1 MADPRTSGARET
13 SDDEPTVELVVEE
26 FARRLRAGD
35 RPSVT
40 EYEVKYPDH
49 ADEIRDVL
57 SAVQVMEDL
66 KPRREDSRPA
76 ARPMVPIPDR
86 IGEFR
91 ILREIGRGG
100 MGVVYEAEQ
109 ESLRRRVA
117 LKVLPAHL
125 LAQDHLRARFLREAH
140 AAARLH
146 HTNIVPVFAVG
157 EHDGMCFYVMQLIG
171 GQSLDRLAADGSL
184 PAADVAR
191 IGVQVAD
198 ALAYAHSQGV
208 LHRDIKPSNLIVD
221 ERGAAWVTDFG
232 VAKLVEEANLTRSGD
247 LVGTLRYMP
256 PERFAG
262 RTDARGDVYAL
273 GVTLY
278 EVLAG
283 RPPFPDTT
291 PHHLIQLITNNNL
304 PPLRTVA
311 PHVHRDLETIVLKAA
326 ARDVSQRYPDAGALA
341 EDLRRF
347 LDDRPILARRAG
359 PVERAR
365 RWCARNPLIAGSA
378 AAVFLLLVAVAAV
391 SVVGY
396 AQTARARTE
405 TAEANERL
413 EKALAAETRQRE
425 RAEAATALALRALNR
440 LFDRFAPTRLVATP
454 LATTADGVELPAQP
468 LLPPE
473 AVPLLEESLQTFEEI
488 ARASGEFVGL
498 RRQAAEANQRI
509 GDIRQRLGRFEAAAA
524 AYRTAIDLYRERPAD
539 EVRIPLARSYN
550 ELGRALR
557 ALQRPADAGAAVE
570 QAVQTLVAAP
580 PEFAARPEC
589 RYELARAYY
598 TLGQR
603 DFLIGPGPRP
613 KDWGPKGFGPPKK
626 GGGPKGDGPPKFF
639 KEHGPRPFGPPPFG
653 PPPFGPPGDHP
664 GEKAIALMKALRDE
678 YPKVPEYR
686 HLLACCYRDVP
697 PAPFGPKDDRPRP
710 ELAIELL
717 RELIRDFP
725 KVPDYAFDLCETLR
739 MGGPPGDLARDRLK
753 EAIERSAELIAQYP
767 NVPQYRAAHAQYLD
781 RLGMILFETG
791 DRAEAE
797 RTHRRAV
804 VVQGALVKQDPAA
817 VTHAIWLSL
826 MECSLARTV
835 ADRGERPEARAL
847 YESATARLDRLR
859 TADPATPA
867 VRAVSSMAY
876 REAARFY
883 TQAGEPDRA
892 AKAEAKAN
900 ALGPPGPPVF
910 GGPKRP

>member
-1 MADPRTSGARET
+1 MTDSRTSGAR
-13 SDDEPTVELVVEE
+13 DDRNDESTVELVVEE
-26 FARRLRAGD
+26 FARRWRAGD

-40 EYEVKYPDH
+40 EYEVKFPDH

-57 SAVQVMEDL
+57 SAVQLMEEM
-66 KPRREDSRPA
+66 KPRREDRKPP
-76 ARPMVPIPDR
+76 ARPMTPVPER

-91 ILREIGRGG
+91 IVREIGRGG

-109 ESLRRRVA
+109 ESLKRRVA

-125 LAQDHLRARFLREAH
+125 LAHDHLRARFLREAH

-157 EHDGMCFYVMQLIG
+157 EHDGMCFYVMQLIA
-171 GQSLDRLAADGSL
+171 GQSLDRLAADGPI
-184 PAADVAR
+184 PAADVVR

-208 LHRDIKPSNLIVD
+208 LHRDIKPSNLLVD
-221 ERGAAWVTDFG
+221 DRGAAWVTDFG

-262 RTDARGDVYAL
+262 RSDANGDVYAL

-291 PHHLIQLITNNNL
+291 PHHLIHLITHNDL
-304 PPLRTVA
+304 PSLRTVA
-311 PHVHRDLETIVLKAA
+311 PHIHRDLETIVLKAA
-326 ARDVSQRYPDAGALA
+326 ARDVSQRYPDASALA
-341 EDLRRF
+341 DDLRRF

-359 PVERAR
+359 PIERAR

-378 AAVFLLLVAVAAV
+378 ATVFLLLVAVAAV
-391 SVVGY
+391 SVAAYV
-396 AQTARARTE
+396 QTAKARTE
-405 TAEANERL
+405 TADANGKLERTNDQL
-413 EKALAAETRQRE
+413 ERALAAQTRQRE
-425 RAEAATALALRALNR
+425 RAEATSALALKALNR
-440 LFDRFAPTRLVATP
+440 LYDRFAPTRLVATP
-454 LATTADGVELPAQP
+454 PATTADGVELPAQP

-488 ARASGEFVGL
+488 AKASGEFEGL
-498 RRQAAEANQRI
+498 RGQAAEANQRI

-524 AYRTAIDLYRERPAD
+524 AYRTAIDLYRELPAD

-550 ELGRALR
+550 ELGRVLR
-557 ALQRPADAGAAVE
+557 AVQRPADAGKAVE

-580 PEFAARPEC
+580 PAFAARPEC

-603 DFLIGPGPRP
+603 DFLIGPGPP
-613 KDWGPKGFGPPKK
+613 PGKGWFMKA
-626 GGGPKGDGPPKFF
+626 DGPPKF
-639 KEHGPRPFGPPPFG
+639 KERPPGPGFGPPPFG
-653 PPPFGPPGDHP
+653 PPPFGPPGDNP
-664 GEKAIALMKALRDE
+664 GEKAIALLKALRDE

-697 PAPFGPKDDRPRP
+697 PFAFGPKDDRPRP

-725 KVPDYAFDLCETLR
+725 KVPDYTFDLCETLR
-739 MGGPPGDLARDRLK
+739 MGGPPGDIARARLD
-753 EAIERSAELIAQYP
+753 EAIDRSAELIAQYP
-767 NVPQYRAAHAQYLD
+767 DVPQYRAAHAQYLD
-781 RLGMILFETG
+781 RLGQLLFRSG
-791 DRAEAE
+791 DRGEAE
-797 RTHRRAV
+797 KTYRQALL
-804 VVQGALVKQDPAA
+804 VQGALVKQNPG
-817 VTHAIWLSL
+817 VTTHAIWLSL
-826 MECSLARTV
+826 MECALARPV
-835 ADRGERPEARAL
+835 LARGDLKESREL
-847 YESATARLDRLR
+847 YESAAARLDRLR
-859 TADPATPA
+859 AVDPAVPA
-867 VRAVSSMAY
+867 VRMVSGMVY
-876 REAARFY
+876 RELALCY
-883 TQAGEPDRA
+883 QQAGERDLAARA
-892 AKAEAKAN
+892 MATADS
-900 ALGPPGPPVF
+900 LGPPPGF
-910 GGPKRP
+910 GGGKRP